1 VYRRE
6 DIDRVRAATNLID
19 LVGAVTTV
27 KRQGRTHVAICPF
40 HQEKSPS
47 LSLDPARGLYHCFGC
62 GKGGDVYTFV
72 QETQSLDFNEAVEFL
87 ARQAGIQI
95 EADPGAAKRRG
106 EHDELVEAVRR
117 AVDFYRRRLKSG
129 PDAGPA
135 RSYLRGRGIDTGT
148 VDDYQIGYAPEEAT
162 WDALVK
168 ELRAGGVKDRAI
180 EGAGLARRGRGGRIY
195 DVFRSRVVF
204 PIHDLRGDPIGF
216 GGRAIGAA
224 TPKYLNSPESRLYQ
238 KSQLLYSLHRAK
250 GAISRSGQAVVVEGY
265 FDVIA
270 CHQAGVE
277 TAVATCGTAL
287 GEGHFDLLRRFSE
300 KVVLAFDSDVAGS
313 GAALKGGMLETPVRL
328 DLDLRVAEMPDG
340 MDPSDLVQAGRAPE
354 LAKAI
359 ENSRPMLQF
368 RLEKEV
374 ERFDLTEPE
383 SRARAI
389 HKVAPLLGRVG
400 DDIARAEYVRFAARL
415 IGVEPETIQ
424 RALTRG
430 GRAASGN
437 SSVESDP
444 APTRIDEELMRV
456 VLANPVELAGVEIIP
471 ELFST
476 AELREAMTTL
486 NVRRNTTPAGEPL
499 SVEGFE
505 QSDRL
510 SRLAHDGRPLPK
522 DPVEVVRRALSKAI
536 EAEIDKVE
544 TELAHTDP
552 QSEGHSELL
561 RRLIALQGERRLRDT

>member
-1 VYRRE
+1 MYRRE

-368 RLEKEV
+368 RLEKEIAKFMAGSEIEIDRQ
-374 ERFDLTEPE
+374 ERAL
-383 SRARAI
+383 RA
-389 HKVAPLLGRVG
+389 VAPLL
-400 DDIARAEYVRFAARL
+400 ARL
-415 IGVEPETIQ
+415 TGARRDEYTGFVAKRIGVDRVLVQ
-424 RALTRG
+424 RALTHPG
-430 GRAASGN
+430 DIGQ
-437 SSVESDP
+437 P
-444 APTRIDEELMRV
+444 ADVTPPAFERRERELVRV
-456 VLANPVELAGVEIIP
+456 VLSNPRELDGVEIDIQWVTTP
-471 ELFST
+471 GLRNALEIVLKQRNST
-476 AELREAMTTL
+476 APGQPIDVTGLGEEVRALALDPTDIPPDALEVVALLKLRHLKSQFRELR
-486 NVRRNTTPAGEPL
+486 RRLEMLPVNEQAG
-499 SVEGFE
+499 
-505 QSDRL
+505 SDVYR
-510 SRLAHDGRPLPK
+510 D
-522 DPVEVVRRALSKAI
+522 
-536 EAEIDKVE
+536 
-544 TELAHTDP
+544 
-552 QSEGHSELL
+552 
-561 RRLIALQGERRLRDT
+561 LIALQRELGELERP